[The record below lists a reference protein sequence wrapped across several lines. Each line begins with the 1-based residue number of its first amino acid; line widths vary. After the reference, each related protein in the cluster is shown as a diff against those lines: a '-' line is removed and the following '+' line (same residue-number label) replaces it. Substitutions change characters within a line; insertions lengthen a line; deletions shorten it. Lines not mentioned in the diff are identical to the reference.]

1 MNEAALDGMVF
12 PWGHTRRFNDLSGY
26 LKRKFGTRVQKLSID
41 AGFTC
46 PNRDGSKGTGGC
58 TFCNNKSF
66 NPDYCTPEN
75 SVTRQIDK
83 GMEFFSARYQNIKY
97 LAYFQAYTNTYSNL
111 DHLIS
116 LYDEALSHEGIS
128 GIVIGTR
135 PDCVSD
141 ELLDY
146 LQGLSER
153 CHVSLEYGIESTL
166 DKTLLRINR
175 GHDYEASIRAIE
187 RTAGRGIH
195 VGAHL
200 ILGLPGEVPD
210 DMLDH
215 ARKLS
220 LLPLNMLKIHQLQ
233 IIRGTRMEKE
243 FLGSSRDFTLF
254 TADEYVDLVIR
265 FLELLNP
272 AIIVERFASASPPD
286 LIAGKRWGLKNFE
299 IVARVEKGMIA
310 RNTWQGRLFNPD
322 GSFWK
327 S

>member
-1 MNEAALDGMVF
+1 MNDSGTDEWIF

-46 PNRDGSKGTGGC
+46 PNRDGSRGIGGC

-66 NPDYCTPEN
+66 NPVYCSPEN
-75 SVTRQIDK
+75 SVSRQIGQ

-97 LAYFQAYTNTYSNL
+97 LAYFQAYTNTYSSL

-116 LYDEALSHEGIS
+116 LYDEALRHTGIS

-146 LQGLSER
+146 LQDLSKKFY
-153 CHVSLEYGIESTL
+153 VSLEYGIESTL
-166 DKTLLRINR
+166 NKTLLRINR
-175 GHDYEASIRAIE
+175 GHDYEESIRAIE
-187 RTAGRGIH
+187 KTAGRGIH

-200 ILGLPGEVPD
+200 ILGLPGEIPE

-215 ARKLS
+215 SRKLS
-220 LLPLNMLKIHQLQ
+220 RLPLDMIKIHQLQ
-233 IIRGTRMEKE
+233 IIRGTRMEEE
-243 FLGSSRDFTLF
+243 FLGSPQDFTAF
-254 TADEYVDLVIR
+254 SVDEYVDLVIR
-265 FLELLNP
+265 FMELLNP
-272 AIIVERFASASPPD
+272 SIIVERFASASPPD

-299 IVARVEKGMIA
+299 IAARVEKGMIA
-310 RNTWQGRLFNPD
+310 RNTWQGRLFSSD
-322 GSFWK
+322 
-327 S
+327 